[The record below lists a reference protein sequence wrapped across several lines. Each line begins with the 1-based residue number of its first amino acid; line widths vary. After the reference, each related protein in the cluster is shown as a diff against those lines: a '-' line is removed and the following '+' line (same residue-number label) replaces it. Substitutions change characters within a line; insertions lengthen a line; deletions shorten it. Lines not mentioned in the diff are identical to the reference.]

1 MKIFS
6 ERLIHLRK
14 ERGLSQATVAKDL
27 NVSLGII
34 CYWETNKSYPD
45 IHSLVL
51 LSQIFNVS
59 IDQLVKGDLEMM
71 KYQIE
76 KEEVNKFNKNAVIYG
91 ALLLIAVLSL
101 VPLWTYLQAAGIF
114 IWILIYGVAVY
125 YAFQLEKQKKKYDIH
140 TYKEILAFTE
150 GKTLDEIQKN
160 QEIGKRHY
168 QTFLLVVGVGVAS
181 FFITYMI
188 AYLLQI

>member
-1 MKIFS
+1 MQVGNQIKKY
-6 ERLIHLRK
+6 RDQLH
-14 ERGLSQATVAKDL
+14 LSQEQLAEKIYVTRQTIS
-27 NVSLGII
+27 N
-34 CYWETNKSYPD
+34 WETNKSYPD

-101 VPLWTYLQAAGIF
+101 VPLWTCLQAAGIF
-114 IWILIYGVAVY
+114 IWILIYGVAFY

-168 QTFLLVVGVGVAS
+168 QTFLIVIGVAVAS

>member
-1 MKIFS
+1 MQIGNQMKKYRDQF
-6 ERLIHLRK
+6 H
-14 ERGLSQATVAKDL
+14 LSQEQLAEKIY
-27 NVSLGII
+27 VSRQTISN
-34 CYWETNKSYPD
+34 WETNKSYPD

-71 KYQIE
+71 KYQIK
-76 KEEVNKFNKNAVIYG
+76 KEEINKFNKDGAIYG
-91 ALLLIAVLSL
+91 VLLIVSVLSL
-101 VPLWTYLQAAGIF
+101 VPLWAYLQVVGIF
-114 IWILIYGVAVY
+114 VWILIYGVAIY
-125 YAFQLEKQKKKYDIH
+125 YALQLEKQKEKYDIH

-150 GKTLDEIQKN
+150 GQTLDEIQKN

-168 QTFLLVVGVGVAS
+168 QTFLLVVGVGGAS

-188 AYLLQI
+188 ACLLQI

>member
-1 MKIFS
+1 M
-6 ERLIHLRK
+6 
-14 ERGLSQATVAKDL
+14 
-27 NVSLGII
+27 
-34 CYWETNKSYPD
+34 
-45 IHSLVL
+45 
-51 LSQIFNVS
+51 
-59 IDQLVKGDLEMM
+59 
-71 KYQIE
+71 
-76 KEEVNKFNKNAVIYG
+76 NKFNKNAVIYG

-114 IWILIYGVAVY
+114 IWILIYGVAIY

>member
-1 MKIFS
+1 MQVGNQIKKY
-6 ERLIHLRK
+6 RDQLH
-14 ERGLSQATVAKDL
+14 LSQEQLAEKIYVTRQTIS
-27 NVSLGII
+27 N
-34 CYWETNKSYPD
+34 WETNKSYPD

-71 KYQIE
+71 KYQIK
-76 KEEVNKFNKNAVIYG
+76 KEEINKFNKDGAIYG
-91 ALLLIAVLSL
+91 VLLIVSVLSL
-101 VPLWTYLQAAGIF
+101 VPLWAYLQVVGIF
-114 IWILIYGVAVY
+114 IWILIYGVAIY

-168 QTFLLVVGVGVAS
+168 QTFLIVIGVAVAS

>member
-1 MKIFS
+1 MQVGNQIKKY
-6 ERLIHLRK
+6 RDQLH
-14 ERGLSQATVAKDL
+14 LSQEQLAEKIYVTRQTIS
-27 NVSLGII
+27 N
-34 CYWETNKSYPD
+34 WETNKSYPD

-101 VPLWTYLQAAGIF
+101 VSLWTYLQAAGIF
-114 IWILIYGVAVY
+114 IWILIYGVAIY

>member
-1 MKIFS
+1 MQVGNQIKKY
-6 ERLIHLRK
+6 RDQLH
-14 ERGLSQATVAKDL
+14 LSQEQLAEKIYVTRQTIS
-27 NVSLGII
+27 N
-34 CYWETNKSYPD
+34 WETNKSYPD

-101 VPLWTYLQAAGIF
+101 VSLWTYLQAAGIF
-114 IWILIYGVAVY
+114 IWILIYGVAIY
-125 YAFQLEKQKKKYDIH
+125 YAFQLEKQKKKYDIQ

-188 AYLLQI
+188 AYLLHI

>member
-1 MKIFS
+1 MQVGNQIKKY
-6 ERLIHLRK
+6 RDQLH
-14 ERGLSQATVAKDL
+14 LSQEQLAEKIYVTRQTIS
-27 NVSLGII
+27 N
-34 CYWETNKSYPD
+34 WETNKSYPD

-91 ALLLIAVLSL
+91 ALLLIAVLSF
-101 VPLWTYLQAAGIF
+101 VPLWAYLQAAGIF
-114 IWILIYGVAVY
+114 IWILIYGVAIY

-168 QTFLLVVGVGVAS
+168 QTFLIVIGVAVAS

>member
-1 MKIFS
+1 MDTAI
-6 ERLIHLRK
+6 
-14 ERGLSQATVAKDL
+14 
-27 NVSLGII
+27 
-34 CYWETNKSYPD
+34 
-45 IHSLVL
+45 
-51 LSQIFNVS
+51 
-59 IDQLVKGDLEMM
+59 
-71 KYQIE
+71 
-76 KEEVNKFNKNAVIYG
+76 
-91 ALLLIAVLSL
+91 
-101 VPLWTYLQAAGIF
+101 
-114 IWILIYGVAVY
+114 Y

-168 QTFLLVVGVGVAS
+168 QTFLIVIGVAVAS

>member
-1 MKIFS
+1 M
-6 ERLIHLRK
+6 
-14 ERGLSQATVAKDL
+14 
-27 NVSLGII
+27 
-34 CYWETNKSYPD
+34 
-45 IHSLVL
+45 VL

-101 VPLWTYLQAAGIF
+101 VPLWAYLQAAGIF
-114 IWILIYGVAVY
+114 IWILIYGVAIY

-168 QTFLLVVGVGVAS
+168 QTFLIVIGVAVAS

>member
-1 MKIFS
+1 MQVGNQIKKY
-6 ERLIHLRK
+6 RDQLH
-14 ERGLSQATVAKDL
+14 LSQEQLAEKIYVTRQTIS
-27 NVSLGII
+27 N
-34 CYWETNKSYPD
+34 WETNKSYPD

-51 LSQIFNVS
+51 LSQIFNIS

-114 IWILIYGVAVY
+114 IWILIYGVAIY

-188 AYLLQI
+188 AYLLHI

>member
-1 MKIFS
+1 MQVGNQIKKY
-6 ERLIHLRK
+6 RDQLH
-14 ERGLSQATVAKDL
+14 LSQEQLAEKIYVTRQTIS
-27 NVSLGII
+27 N
-34 CYWETNKSYPD
+34 WETNKSYPD

-101 VPLWTYLQAAGIF
+101 VSLWTYLQAAGIF
-114 IWILIYGVAVY
+114 IWILIYGVAIY

-188 AYLLQI
+188 AYLLHI

>member
-1 MKIFS
+1 MQVGNQIKKY
-6 ERLIHLRK
+6 RDQLH
-14 ERGLSQATVAKDL
+14 LSQEQLAEKIYVTRQTIS
-27 NVSLGII
+27 N
-34 CYWETNKSYPD
+34 WETNKSYPD

-101 VPLWTYLQAAGIF
+101 VSLWTYLQAAGSLF
-114 IWILIYGVAVY
+114 GY
-125 YAFQLEKQKKKYDIH
+125 
-140 TYKEILAFTE
+140 
-150 GKTLDEIQKN
+150 
-160 QEIGKRHY
+160 
-168 QTFLLVVGVGVAS
+168 
-181 FFITYMI
+181 
-188 AYLLQI
+188 

>member
-1 MKIFS
+1 MQIGNQMKKYRDQF
-6 ERLIHLRK
+6 H
-14 ERGLSQATVAKDL
+14 LSQEQLAEKIY
-27 NVSLGII
+27 VSRQTISN
-34 CYWETNKSYPD
+34 WETNKSYPD

-71 KYQIE
+71 KYQIK
-76 KEEVNKFNKNAVIYG
+76 KEEINKFNKDGAIYG
-91 ALLLIAVLSL
+91 VLLIVSVLSL
-101 VPLWTYLQAAGIF
+101 VPLWAYLQVAGIF
-114 IWILIYGVAVY
+114 VWILIYGVAIY
-125 YAFQLEKQKKKYDIH
+125 YALQLEKQKKKYDIH

-150 GKTLDEIQKN
+150 GQTLDEIQKN

-188 AYLLQI
+188 ACLLQI